1 MPQLA
6 PTDLGHSAD
15 EQHQWVPNKP
25 AKLERLEKN
34 KKTTSSIDPTRS
46 FQTSI
51 NHDINHWDRVRQL
64 D

>member
-25 AKLERLEKN
+25 AKLERLEKKT
-34 KKTTSSIDPTRS
+34 KKQPPP
-46 FQTSI
+46 
-51 NHDINHWDRVRQL
+51 
-64 D
+64 